1 MPQLDDR
8 GCGRRSDA
16 HPQPINGVMVGE
28 AVRQGRL
35 APLRVPG
42 YRQLAGS
49 YAINR
54 VGDVLALIALAV
66 VVYDETHSA
75 LATTGMFLAM
85 EFLPSLLAPALTAR
99 VDRLPVARVL
109 TAIYVVEAVTFGVLA
124 FLTHHFSLPLVL
136 LVLAV
141 DGTLAVL
148 ARALTRGALANLLE
162 PAGQLREGN
171 ALLNLALA
179 PAFAA
184 GGALAG
190 VLVGAFGADVALL
203 IDAASFAFAAL
214 LTATAP
220 RVGAHE
226 EVEEDDEL
234 DWRARLRSAF
244 DYLRENRYARMLLVA
259 QATVMVFFT
268 LTIPIEVVYVRDS
281 LDAGTGG
288 YGAFFA
294 AWGVGVLV
302 GSVMFSVARR
312 VPVAA
317 LALGATV
324 LQGAAFLAL
333 AAAPNIVVAC
343 AIGVAGGLANGLQEV
358 AVLTALQEAVAAR
371 FQTRV
376 MAVLESATTATPSIG
391 FLLGG
396 LLATVFDARVAF
408 VAAGAGILAISAA
421 VIAARPW
428 RLDPTPEPTA
438 VVAAV
443 NEEGPPEPAVP
454 LHD

>member
-1 MPQLDDR
+1 M
-8 GCGRRSDA
+8 GS
-16 HPQPINGVMVGE
+16 
-28 AVRQGRL
+28 RL
-35 APLRVPG
+35 EPLRVPG

-54 VGDVLALIALAV
+54 IGDVLALITLAV

-75 LATTGMFLAM
+75 FATTGMFLAM
-85 EFLPSLLAPALTAR
+85 EFLPSLAAPALTAR
-99 VDRLPVARVL
+99 FDRLPVARLLAV
-109 TAIYVVEAVTFGVLA
+109 IYVVEAVTFGVLA
-124 FLTHHFSLPLVL
+124 LLTHHFSLPLVL
-136 LVLAV
+136 VLLAL

-148 ARALTRGALANLLE
+148 ARAITRGALASILE

-190 VLVGAFGADVALL
+190 VLVGALGADVALV
-203 IDAASFAFAAL
+203 IDALSFAFAAL
-214 LTATAP
+214 LVRRA
-220 RVGAHE
+220 RGLYE
-226 EVEEDDEL
+226 EEPDEEPEH
-234 DWRARLRSAF
+234 WRARLRDAMA
-244 DYLRENRYARMLLVA
+244 YLRGHRYARMLLVA
-259 QATVMVFFT
+259 QGTVMVFFT
-268 LTIPIEVVYVRDS
+268 LTIPIEVVYVRES

-294 AWGVGVLV
+294 AWGLGVMI

-324 LQGAAFLAL
+324 LQGVAFLAL
-333 AAAPNIVVAC
+333 AAAPNIVAAC
-343 AIGVAGGLANGLQEV
+343 AIAVAGGLANGLQEV
-358 AVLTALQEAVAAR
+358 ALLTALQEAVSSR

-396 LLATVFDARVAF
+396 LFATIYSARTAF
-408 VAAGAGILAISAA
+408 VAAGAGILIIATA
-421 VIAARPW
+421 VVAARPW
-428 RLDPTPEPTA
+428 RY
-438 VVAAV
+438 
-443 NEEGPPEPAVP
+443 
-454 LHD
+454 